1 MSFWGYRDYV
11 SVGDRRAKAVREIAR
26 LKKQGRAPS
35 PVVIEGRKI
44 AKLFWGKA
52 WCENL
57 ERYSDF
63 ANRLPRGRS
72 YVCNG
77 LVVDLAVSRGKVE
90 ALVSGSETYKVKVEI
105 AVAAPARWK
114 AICADCTGSVGSIV
128 ELLQGKLSGRVM
140 ERVCRA
146 GDGLFPAPKEIK
158 MSCSCPDWAGMCKHV
173 AAALY
178 GVGARLDVDPDVL
191 FTLRG
196 VERAELVS
204 AGADLS
210 ITESAAGSARVLAED
225 DLSELF
231 GVEIEP
237 PAGAQAKP
245 KPTAKAGKPKPA
257 AAAPVAAKARAKKPA
272 GNTAR
277 QDEDRKIER
286 PSQQGSKRRTTPGK
300 GAERV
305 SVAPSK
311 LGADRSAVLFAKNS
325 VSAKGSCPARSVVS
339 PGEPTSARSEPKT
352 AAGAKNKPSPTRK
365 RTPRAAAD
373 LENRP
378 KARETPTKP
387 ASRR

>member
-1 MSFWGYRDYV
+1 MSFWGYQDYV
-11 SVGDRRAKAVREIAR
+11 SVAARRAKATREIAR
-26 LKKQGRAPS
+26 LRKQGRAPS

-77 LVVDLAVSRGKVE
+77 LVIDLAVSRGKVE
-90 ALVSGSETYKVKVEI
+90 AVVSGTDTYKVEVEI
-105 AVAAPARWK
+105 AVASTARWK
-114 AICADCTGSVGSIV
+114 AICADCSGSVGSIV

-146 GDGLFPAPKEIK
+146 GDGLFPAPNEIK
-158 MSCSCPDWAGMCKHV
+158 MSCSCLDWADMCKHV

-204 AGADLS
+204 TGADLS
-210 ITESAAGSARVLAED
+210 ITESAAGSARVLVD
-225 DLSELF
+225 DNLSALF

-237 PAGAQAKP
+237 PAGAGPEQ
-245 KPTAKAGKPKPA
+245 KPA
-257 AAAPVAAKARAKKPA
+257 AQAVRPNSAAAPVAPKAI
-272 GNTAR
+272 AR
-277 QDEDRKIER
+277 MSARGTVGSDEDRPIES
-286 PSQQGSKRRTTPGK
+286 PSQQRSKRRTAPLR
-300 GAERV
+300 GADRV
-305 SVAPSK
+305 SVAPS
-311 LGADRSAVLFAKNS
+311 GPGSDNSAASRAKTS
-325 VSAKGSCPARSVVS
+325 ASAKGSGSARKAAGR
-339 PGEPTSARSEPKT
+339 GEPTRARSEPKA
-352 AAGAKNKPSPTRK
+352 AAGHKNKQTSTRK
-365 RTPRAAAD
+365 HTPRAA
-373 LENRP
+373 EE